1 MHLPTTSEKLN
12 YFLRR
17 NNIWLYSSKSGRPNQ
32 RKDLFRTGE
41 LLYSSSSRI
50 AVICSHILSCKE
62 GRYSSIPSS
71 LPCNLEIK
79 ANTNSTMNIP
89 ATSVILSSQLILKS
103 SILYYRSR
111 VGVGYPD
118 SDKID
123 LRLFEMIQIL
133 SLLTLLLKKRSQK
146 DSLDYSKYNW
156 RRWIQNLDCP
166 VLYCTVQYAGK
177 ICLSSHLEDLQY
189 VRTNRENSK
198 KKIASTKL
206 SI

>member
-1 MHLPTTSEKLN
+1 
-12 YFLRR
+12 
-17 NNIWLYSSKSGRPNQ
+17 
-32 RKDLFRTGE
+32 
-41 LLYSSSSRI
+41 
-50 AVICSHILSCKE
+50 
-62 GRYSSIPSS
+62 
-71 LPCNLEIK
+71 
-79 ANTNSTMNIP
+79 
-89 ATSVILSSQLILKS
+89 
-103 SILYYRSR
+103 
-111 VGVGYPD
+111 
-118 SDKID
+118 
-123 LRLFEMIQIL
+123 MIQIL

-206 SI
+206 SVSKIFKFNVSSLKKKAIILFSQLHLSLNLSEMVKSSSIFLDNQFYQALRWVLLHSNLAYHSPKRKARRDMCRREEMNIREVWRGEEKYEKEKR